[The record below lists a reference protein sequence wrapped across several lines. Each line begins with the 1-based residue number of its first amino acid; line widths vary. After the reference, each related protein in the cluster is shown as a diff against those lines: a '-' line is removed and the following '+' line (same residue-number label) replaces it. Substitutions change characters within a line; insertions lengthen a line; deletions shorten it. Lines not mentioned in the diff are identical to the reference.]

1 MNTKE
6 NEFRGRSGKR
16 DGDTKVLDKK
26 MSQVSRMWD
35 GDGKGFLNETEQRLR
50 DLDEEGI
57 GALSADQ
64 LKIFADGHQALQ
76 QENYRITKM
85 LWGLVILVVVLF
97 GGTVA
102 ASVLAVKTSKET
114 AVNSEGIM
122 TTKGSHKPISVKT
135 NEMVMPLAVLAFL
148 PLEVASHI
156 QFITMKSED
165 GSTDHHRAVV
175 SIDVKASS
183 FVKLITST
191 GDSAIWEGGQE
202 VEISL
207 ADGTAWAKLSC
218 CSQCSA
224 INIVTTEEI
233 EEGFDAFATYFEAK
247 HGRKLGSCLTDPF
260 LENCTDGLA

>member
-85 LWGLVILVVVLF
+85 LWGLVICCCPVRGDCRCF
-97 GGTVA
+97 SACCQDKQG
-102 ASVLAVKTSKET
+102 
-114 AVNSEGIM
+114 NS
-122 TTKGSHKPISVKT
+122 
-135 NEMVMPLAVLAFL
+135 
-148 PLEVASHI
+148 
-156 QFITMKSED
+156 
-165 GSTDHHRAVV
+165 
-175 SIDVKASS
+175 
-183 FVKLITST
+183 
-191 GDSAIWEGGQE
+191 
-202 VEISL
+202 
-207 ADGTAWAKLSC
+207 C
-218 CSQCSA
+218 
-224 INIVTTEEI
+224 
-233 EEGFDAFATYFEAK
+233 
-247 HGRKLGSCLTDPF
+247 
-260 LENCTDGLA
+260 